1 MAAVFMEAAWG
12 REGGAHVTAGG
23 EVGGRQA
30 SPTLYLVA
38 GFVLAVVFIGVA
50 LVVAMGGHMFGGG
63 MMGQGPDGGGWSA
76 VLVVV
81 TLLAAGVVAAA
92 FALLRGGML
101 GRRTAAAEVSP
112 EGPPASTAPSPAPA
126 PQTVRQ
132 SAAPVPPVPVS
143 ELEAVTLRLL
153 DRDERLLFLEIKE
166 KGGAALQKD
175 IGSRDGFSRSKVT
188 RLLDRLEAKGLI
200 VRERE
205 GMTNRVR
212 LLTRSA
218 TEP

>member
-1 MAAVFMEAAWG
+1 
-12 REGGAHVTAGG
+12 
-23 EVGGRQA
+23 
-30 SPTLYLVA
+30 
-38 GFVLAVVFIGVA
+38 
-50 LVVAMGGHMFGGG
+50 
-63 MMGQGPDGGGWSA
+63 
-76 VLVVV
+76 
-81 TLLAAGVVAAA
+81 
-92 FALLRGGML
+92 
-101 GRRTAAAEVSP
+101 
-112 EGPPASTAPSPAPA
+112 
-126 PQTVRQ
+126 
-132 SAAPVPPVPVS
+132 
-143 ELEAVTLRLL
+143 LRLL